1 MLNRSHKPL
10 IGVTLDRETDPTYS
24 KFPWYAIRENYMQAV
39 AAAGGIP
46 LGLPNNLELVHHCSE
61 LIDGLLI
68 TGGAFDIDPKLFGDD
83 ALSPFTTTKKERT
96 DFELSIT
103 RQCLNRKLPVFGIC
117 GGEQLLAVALGGQ
130 LIQHIPAC
138 PFDTLQHE
146 QKNPRNEAGHEI
158 QIMAGTL
165 LHKIV
170 GVTEMSVNSAHHQ
183 AVAHPG
189 PTAKNNARAPD
200 GIIEGI
206 ESPLYP
212 FCLGVQWHP
221 EFHISEGD
229 RKLFKAFVSA
239 CTPRR

>member
-1 MLNRSHKPL
+1 MGCIIYTSLPATSTSWRTPPTTRGGRQGRLYYGTQVSSSPPSF
-10 IGVTLDRETDPTYS
+10 TL
-24 KFPWYAIRENYMQAV
+24 FVN
-39 AAAGGIP
+39 
-46 LGLPNNLELVHHCSE
+46 
-61 LIDGLLI
+61 
-68 TGGAFDIDPKLFGDD
+68 DPKLFGDD

-103 RQCLNRKLPVFGIC
+103 RQCLNRELPVFGIC

-189 PTAKNNARAPD
+189 PTAKNNACAPD

-229 RKLFKAFVSA
+229 RKLFEAFVSA